1 MSRFDAAVPI
11 TYNLCIP
18 ADGSMHSLESYVSMA
33 DDPVKRSVEIPPTWP
48 EKQEYGL
55 VFDEEEF
62 MQLLS
67 ASPSQQ
73 SA

>member
-1 MSRFDAAVPI
+1 
-11 TYNLCIP
+11 
-18 ADGSMHSLESYVSMA
+18 MHSLESYVSMA